1 MGTDFK
7 MGWVAV
13 VSRVVNTYP
22 VRLAFLGS
30 LVLSL
35 IAIAGVVTVA
45 RDAAF
50 YLTIAQRIAEQGPA
64 AAVAFDWPWFA
75 FLLAGTHLVLHLPLE
90 WCAYLWCT
98 LFLAGT
104 CALMVDCVRQ
114 RSPQAAAW
122 ACLVVLAMPALNAYR
137 NDILREFGFWFFC
150 TLTLWLVL
158 RWQSRGGWSHAAFI
172 HLAIVGAALFRL
184 EALLL
189 LPALGLW
196 QLPNLFTRG
205 RRRQFLQFALLPV
218 VGAVLLAIALA
229 VRGELSFQRIN
240 YFLAMVNPQR
250 VLASFHLLSEQFAN
264 TLIHDYS
271 KGQAGQIIFFG
282 MLATILISFIKLL
295 GPFCLAFVH
304 RSGWTSLRTYW
315 DQYRP
320 FAWAALLYVV
330 VLMLF
335 FLRQQFMI
343 SRYVSFLDLLAVPL
357 VAVALSAFA
366 SRFAR
371 LGKALVVIGLLVM
384 LSNVVSTGAR
394 KTQYLEAAQWVEAN
408 IDPQATVFFEDGRVS
423 YYAGRGYT
431 TKILPREREMSPERA
446 SAYRYF
452 VIDARSDEPWLQEW
466 LARHNKR
473 VLAEFANRKKATVV
487 VIGD

>member
-7 MGWVAV
+7 MGWAAV

-114 RSPQAAAW
+114 RTPQAATW
-122 ACLVVLAMPALNAYR
+122 ACLVVLAMPAVNAYR

-158 RWQSRGGWSHAAFI
+158 RWQSRGGWLRAAAI

-189 LPALGLW
+189 LPALGVW
-196 QLPNLFTRG
+196 QLPNLFSQEG
-205 RRRQFLQFALLPV
+205 RQRFLQFILLPV
-218 VGAVLLAIALA
+218 VGAALVMVA
-229 VRGELSFQRIN
+229 LSIRGDVSLQRIN

-250 VLASFHLLSEQFAN
+250 VTASFQLLSEQFAG
-264 TLIHDYS
+264 TLINDYS

-282 MLATILISFIKLL
+282 MLATVLIAFIKLL
-295 GPFCLAFVH
+295 GPFTLAFLH
-304 RSGWTSLRTYW
+304 RSGWSSLRTYW

-320 FAWAALLYVV
+320 FAWAGLLYIA

-335 FLRQQFMI
+335 FIRQQFMI

-357 VAVALSAFA
+357 VAVALSVFA
-366 SRFAR
+366 ARFPR
-371 LGKALVVIGLLVM
+371 LGKALVVIGVLVM

-394 KTQYLEAAQWVEAN
+394 KTQYIEAAHWVQAN
-408 IDPQATVFFEDGRVS
+408 IDPQASVFYEDGRIS

-431 TKILPREREMSPERA
+431 TKLLAREREMAPERA
-446 SAYRYF
+446 SSYRYF

-466 LARHNKR
+466 LARNNKR
-473 VLAEFANRKKATVV
+473 VLAEFANRKKATVLI
-487 VIGD
+487 IGD

>member
-7 MGWVAV
+7 MGWAAV

-114 RSPQAAAW
+114 RTPQAATW
-122 ACLVVLAMPALNAYR
+122 ACLVVLAMPAVNAYR

-150 TLTLWLVL
+150 TLTLWLAL
-158 RWQSRGGWSHAAFI
+158 RWQSRGGWLRAAFI

-196 QLPNLFTRG
+196 QLPNLFARG
-205 RRRQFLQFALLPV
+205 RRQQFLQFVLLPV
-218 VGAVLLAIALA
+218 VGAALVMVVLS
-229 VRGELSFQRIN
+229 VRGDLSFQRIDH
-240 YFLAMVNPQR
+240 FLAMVNPQR
-250 VLASFHLLSEQFAN
+250 VLASFQLLSKQFAG
-264 TLIHDYS
+264 TLINDYS
-271 KGQAGQIIFFG
+271 KDQAGQIILFG
-282 MLATILISFIKLL
+282 MLATVLISFIKLL
-295 GPFCLAFVH
+295 GPFSLAFLH
-304 RSGWTSLRTYW
+304 RCGWSSLRTYW
-315 DQYRP
+315 EQFRP
-320 FAWAALLYVV
+320 FAWAALLYIA

-335 FLRQQFMI
+335 FIRQQFMI
-343 SRYVSFLDLLAVPL
+343 SRYVSFLDLLLVPL
-357 VAVALSAFA
+357 VAVALSVFA
-366 SRFAR
+366 SRFPR
-371 LGKALVVIGLLVM
+371 LGKALIAIGVLVM
-384 LSNVVSTGAR
+384 LSNVISTGAR
-394 KTQYLEAAQWVEAN
+394 KTQYLEAARWVQAN
-408 IDPQATVFFEDGRVS
+408 IDPQAAVLYEDGRVS
-423 YYAGRGYT
+423 YYAGRGYVSVFRA
-431 TKILPREREMSPERA
+431 REREMTPERA
-446 SAYRYF
+446 GAYSYF

-466 LARHNKR
+466 LARNNKR
-473 VLAEFANRKKATVV
+473 VLAEFANRKKATVLI
-487 VIGD
+487 IGD